1 MNEKANLYI
10 KHITSA
16 YANLNN
22 AMNYLEVVEPD
33 RLGLDPKAVD
43 TVLMGI
49 EDQILAVRDIHN
61 IAMENLDAS
70 SMGETA

>member
-10 KHITSA
+10 THITSA

-43 TVLMGI
+43 AVLMGI

>member
-10 KHITSA
+10 THITSA

>member
-10 KHITSA
+10 THITSA

-43 TVLMGI
+43 KVLMGI

>member
-10 KHITSA
+10 THITSA
-16 YANLNN
+16 YANRNN